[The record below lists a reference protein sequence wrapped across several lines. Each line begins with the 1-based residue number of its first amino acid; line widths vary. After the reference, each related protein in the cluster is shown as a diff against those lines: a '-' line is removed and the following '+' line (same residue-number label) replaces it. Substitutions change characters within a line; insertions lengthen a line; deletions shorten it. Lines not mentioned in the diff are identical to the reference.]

1 MKMNLVKKQ
10 IYINTEEIV
19 SMPSLYSFFEYEL
32 GRDFA
37 YNLDALADV
46 LSEAVDIEIMIDDI
60 AHFRTIFDQKM
71 TKKYFAKR
79 YTTDVPKLS
88 ESLLEIF
95 APYAV
100 VGPSL

>member
-1 MKMNLVKKQ
+1 MKKQ

-19 SMPSLYSFFEYEL
+19 SMPSLYSLFEHEL

-37 YNLDALADV
+37 HNLDALADI
-46 LSEAVDIEIMIDDI
+46 LSDSGDISIFINNSSN
-60 AHFRTIFDQKM
+60 FRTVFDQKM

-79 YTTDVPKLS
+79 YTTDVPLLC

-95 APYAV
+95 APYV
-100 VGPSL
+100 VVEPSL